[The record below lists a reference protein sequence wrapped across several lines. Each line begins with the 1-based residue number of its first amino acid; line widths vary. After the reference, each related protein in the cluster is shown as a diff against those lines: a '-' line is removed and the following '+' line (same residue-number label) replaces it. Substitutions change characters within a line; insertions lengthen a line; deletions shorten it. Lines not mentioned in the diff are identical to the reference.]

1 MITRQLGASGPAVSA
16 IGLGCMGMSGMY
28 GPSDESESI
37 ATIHEAI
44 ERGVNLL
51 DTGDFYGMGHNE
63 LLIGRAIQGRR
74 DRVILSVKF
83 GAMRAPTGAFV
94 GVDARPAAVKNFLS
108 YTLRRLGVDYVDI
121 YRPARVDPAVPIED
135 TVGAIAELIKAG
147 YVRHVGL
154 SEAGADTIRRAHA
167 VHPIVDLQIEYSLV
181 SRSAESEILPIV
193 RTLGI
198 AVTAYGVLSRG
209 LLTASDT
216 SGPGD
221 FRAHLPRFTGE
232 NLLKNQ
238 DLVAALRSI
247 AADHNATPVQVAT
260 AWVLSRG
267 SNIVP
272 LLGSRRR
279 EQLRDALSAMDLQ
292 LTSQDLHRI
301 SEAVPATR
309 VAGTRYD
316 ENQMRMLDSERAARS
331 AG

>member
-147 YVRHVGL
+147 YVRHIGL

-209 LLTASDT
+209 LLTASGT